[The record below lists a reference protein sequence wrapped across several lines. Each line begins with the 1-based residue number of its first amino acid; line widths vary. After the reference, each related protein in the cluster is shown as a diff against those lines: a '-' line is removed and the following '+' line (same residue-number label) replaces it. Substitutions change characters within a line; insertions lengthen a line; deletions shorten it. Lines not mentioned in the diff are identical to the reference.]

1 MNFTLGTEIARR
13 GGLHEVGKGESF
25 VSHYW
30 RGGTAQGFDSWIG
43 RKDGF
48 EVSRGGS
55 TELYSPSSQAIAE
68 LGHAKSVDAT
78 DSQVVPPHRSL
89 MRLHPER
96 LLNLAA
102 PLLVTLA
109 ISFFCFHELGFS
121 WRWSIPAGL
130 FTAVRMQKRGF
141 I

>member
-1 MNFTLGTEIARR
+1 MLCALAFLFALGILRASR
-13 GGLHEVGKGESF
+13 GPPH
-25 VSHYW
+25 
-30 RGGTAQGFDSWIG
+30 TGFDWE
-43 RKDGF
+43 RPL
-48 EVSRGGS
+48 EVSGVAARLVAERRAS
-55 TELYSPSSQAIAE
+55 TRPLPGHCAG
-68 LGHAKSVDAT
+68 GHAKSVDAT

>member
-1 MNFTLGTEIARR
+1 MGTALVARHDSCDRR
-13 GGLHEVGKGESF
+13 GAGLLP
-25 VSHYW
+25 
-30 RGGTAQGFDSWIG
+30 D
-43 RKDGF
+43 
-48 EVSRGGS
+48 
-55 TELYSPSSQAIAE
+55 YSPSSQAIA

>member
-1 MNFTLGTEIARR
+1 MVGLFDFAAEAVPSCEQQNGTVFSWLLVAARLVAER
-13 GGLHEVGKGESF
+13 
-25 VSHYW
+25 
-30 RGGTAQGFDSWIG
+30 RA
-43 RKDGF
+43 
-48 EVSRGGS
+48 S
-55 TELYSPSSQAIAE
+55 TRPLPGHCAG
-68 LGHAKSVDAT
+68 GHAKSVDAT